1 MQTAWGQI
9 SSNYLSVVCLDSN
22 IDVKH
27 LVGTYVHKEVGTNTE
42 KADLKLF
49 GIKSE
54 QNSFSVKSILC
65 TLIKQSA
72 LGPTTLRVNFLWI
85 S

>member
-27 LVGTYVHKEVGTNTE
+27 LVGTYVHKEV
-42 KADLKLF
+42 
-49 GIKSE
+49 ISRYQHRKSRFE
-54 QNSFSVKSILC
+54 TVWDKI
-65 TLIKQSA
+65 
-72 LGPTTLRVNFLWI
+72 
-85 S
+85 